1 MFQIIKKKPLLF
13 HIFGWVI
20 LFSFIS
26 LLVYTQNNPLPKSI
40 PFKLGF
46 GVFFFYV
53 NYYFLVPEFL
63 LKRKFVPYTIFSF
76 LIITITASIYTVLK
90 FSFGENISDSKI
102 ISFIIT
108 SFFYVII
115 LFFGIALKI
124 FYKWNEDEKQKL
136 EIVSKKVT
144 SELQNLKNQINPH
157 FLFNS
162 LNSIYS
168 LTLQSSSKAP
178 DAVMMLSNLMRYM
191 LYETNSD
198 YVVLEKEIEYLKNFV
213 KLQKLQIANSENIKL
228 NIKGIIT
235 YQKIS
240 PLILISFI
248 ENAFKYGTDFSGNTK
263 IDINIYIKDNELQFR
278 CENIIG
284 NRTEASNKEYGG
296 IGIKNTKERLKL
308 SYLNKHWLTIEENSK
323 TYIVS
328 LNLKLN

>member
-13 HIFGWVI
+13 HVFGWVI

-90 FSFGENISDSKI
+90 FSFGENISDSKLL
-102 ISFIIT
+102 SFIIT
-108 SFFYVII
+108 SVFYVII

-191 LYETNSD
+191 LYETDSD
-198 YVVLEKEIEYLKNFV
+198 YVLLEKEIEYLKNFV
-213 KLQKLQIANSENIKL
+213 KLQKLQIANSDNIKL

-235 YQKIS
+235 HQKIS

-263 IDINIYIKDNELQFR
+263 IGINIYIKDNELQFR

-308 SYLNKHWLTIEENSK
+308 SYPNKHWLTIEENSK

>member
-13 HIFGWVI
+13 HVFGWVI